1 MAITVRE
8 LKPAD
13 WSAVEE
19 LFGERGACGGCWC
32 MFWRIPH
39 GGKLWRNAVG
49 ESNHKAFRKLVKAGE
64 ANGILAFDDST
75 PIGWCSFGRRTDFP
89 RTETM
94 KAYARTDIDQV
105 WSINCFFVRKEYRN
119 SGLAE
124 KMCEAAI
131 KAITKRKGKII
142 ESYPV
147 PLTKDGNKLPA
158 AFVYTGPEAIFK
170 RLGFSLTQR
179 FSHSR
184 PLYRLSLAKPK
195 KKGT

>member
-8 LKPAD
+8 LKSDDWPAI
-13 WSAVEE
+13 EE

-32 MFWRIPH
+32 MFWRVPH
-39 GGKLWRNAVG
+39 GGKMWREAVG
-49 ESNHKAFRKLVKAGE
+49 EPNHQAFRKLVRAGH
-64 ANGILAFDDST
+64 ANGILAFDGAT
-75 PIGWCSFGRRTDFP
+75 PVGWCSFGRRIDFP

-94 KAYARTDIDQV
+94 KAYARPDIDQV
-105 WSINCFFVRKEYRN
+105 WSINCFFVRREYRN
-119 SGLAE
+119 SGLGE
-124 KMCEAAI
+124 KMCAAAV
-131 KAITKRKGKII
+131 KAINKRKGKIV

-147 PLTKDGNKLPA
+147 PLTKDGKKLPA

-179 FSHSR
+179 LSHSR
-184 PLYRLSLAKPK
+184 PLYRLSLQKSK